1 MFGSLLLIA
10 AGFSLRPLIS
20 ELWHWYLFSAIVYAG
35 FPGATIMPAG
45 KLVGLWFPVT
55 RGRVMGAV
63 TAGNNFGGM
72 TMTPI
77 AGVLI
82 ATVSWQGT
90 YVAFGITM
98 AVLAII
104 VLLIVRE
111 DTAAVDAEMR
121 RVGSFEG
128 NVAARAA
135 ARAGITLQAALR
147 TPQFWLV
154 TVAFVCSTFT
164 YQGVLT
170 QLIQHFKESGLTP
183 GVAGAG
189 LSVIAGMGIGSKLAF
204 GRASEAITARYAMV
218 ISIALQAVGVG
229 LMILPGNAA
238 VMWAGILVFGLGF
251 GGLGALIVLVVQEA
265 FGLREFGSIIGIIQ
279 VAQIA
284 SLAGGP
290 ELAGRVRDATG
301 SFDLA
306 FLIVIAL
313 FLTGIAAL
321 LLARPLKWDA
331 AQESPDPAR

>member
-1 MFGSLLLIA
+1 
-10 AGFSLRPLIS
+10 
-20 ELWHWYLFSAIVYAG
+20 
-35 FPGATIMPAG
+35 MPAG

-63 TAGNNFGGM
+63 TAGNNVGGL
-72 TMTPI
+72 TMAPL
-77 AGVLI
+77 AAMLI
-82 ATVSWQGT
+82 AFISWQGA
-90 YVAFGITM
+90 YITFAIAM
-98 AVLAII
+98 AVLAVV

-111 DTAAVDAEMR
+111 DVEMVDAEMR
-121 RVGSFEG
+121 RIGSFER

-135 ARAGITLQAALR
+135 ARAGITLRAALR

-154 TVAFVCSTFT
+154 TIAFVCATLT

-170 QLIQHFKESGLTP
+170 QLRQHFEESGLVPAVATT
-183 GVAGAG
+183 GVA
-189 LSVIAGMGIGSKLAF
+189 VIAGMGIGSKLAF
-204 GRASEAITARYAMV
+204 GRASESITARYAMV

-321 LLARPLKWDA
+321 LLARPLKWEA